1 MNDLYIAKN
10 LLFNL
15 FVLEK
20 TTRDFFGKNKFK
32 FLSRVTKIG
41 MRGENDEPIA

>member
-10 LLFNL
+10 LLFIF

-20 TTRDFFGKNKFK
+20 TTRDFFRKNK